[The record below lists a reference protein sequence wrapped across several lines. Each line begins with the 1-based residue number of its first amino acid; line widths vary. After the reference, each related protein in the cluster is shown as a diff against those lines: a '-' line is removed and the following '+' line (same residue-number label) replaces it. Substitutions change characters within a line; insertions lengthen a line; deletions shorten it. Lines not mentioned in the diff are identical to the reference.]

1 MSEIELA
8 MIESSNAMRNNIIDV
23 SSKKLCHYTS
33 PSGLLGIFD
42 SQTPSLFLTE
52 YDSLNDTKERKDIF
66 EILKKYCDKQL
77 AEQKISEELYNDI
90 LSISQSDLFAITRI
104 IDEELLLSNGEKV
117 KGITSSSDEE
127 CHTYIC
133 SFSKNNDSL
142 PMWRM
147 YSKAE
152 HYEGFCIEF
161 SPSAFSENYNNFS
174 LELVKVI
181 YNEKKKLDLI
191 ENVLSPIIKH
201 YDSANKRDKE
211 YLLSILKFMIKRFQ
225 FVFKNKSFSYEKEI
239 RAILHIPKTE
249 KSIEGKISERKYRQS
264 NGLIVPYVKYNIDKI
279 HVKSITLAPTIKEQT
294 AINNLEDY
302 LCSKNMNHVNIIA
315 SDIPIRSV

>member
-8 MIESSNAMRNNIIDV
+8 MIESANAMRNNIIDV

-42 SQTPSLFLTE
+42 SQTPSLFFTQ
-52 YDSLNDTKERKDIF
+52 YDSLNDTKERKVIF

-147 YSKAE
+147 YAQN
-152 HYEGFCIEF
+152 G
-161 SPSAFSENYNNFS
+161 
-174 LELVKVI
+174 
-181 YNEKKKLDLI
+181 
-191 ENVLSPIIKH
+191 
-201 YDSANKRDKE
+201 
-211 YLLSILKFMIKRFQ
+211 
-225 FVFKNKSFSYEKEI
+225 
-239 RAILHIPKTE
+239 
-249 KSIEGKISERKYRQS
+249 
-264 NGLIVPYVKYNIDKI
+264 NGLAIVFDKKNYCI
-279 HVKSITLAPTIKEQT
+279 SYYFQVFYYYKLTEILWRK
-294 AINNLEDY
+294 NNETNSRRHHEAY
-302 LCSKNMNHVNIIA
+302 SGTRH
-315 SDIPIRSV
+315 

>member
-1 MSEIELA
+1 MTVTFFGHK
-8 MIESSNAMRNNIIDV
+8 D
-23 SSKKLCHYTS
+23 
-33 PSGLLGIFD
+33 
-42 SQTPSLFLTE
+42 TPKNTE
-52 YDSLNDTKERKDIF
+52 PTLRTTLI
-66 EILKKYCDKQL
+66 
-77 AEQKISEELYNDI
+77 
-90 LSISQSDLFAITRI
+90 
-104 IDEELLLSNGEKV
+104 
-117 KGITSSSDEE
+117 
-127 CHTYIC
+127 
-133 SFSKNNDSL
+133 
-142 PMWRM
+142 
-147 YSKAE
+147 
-152 HYEGFCIEF
+152 
-161 SPSAFSENYNNFS
+161 
-174 LELVKVI
+174 
-181 YNEKKKLDLI
+181 DLI
-191 ENVLSPIIKH
+191 ENHNAAVFCVGNNGNFDTMVRRQLENLSQTYPITYNIVLAYIPTKKSE
-201 YDSANKRDKE
+201 YDSFTNTLLPEGIETIPNSNKRDKE